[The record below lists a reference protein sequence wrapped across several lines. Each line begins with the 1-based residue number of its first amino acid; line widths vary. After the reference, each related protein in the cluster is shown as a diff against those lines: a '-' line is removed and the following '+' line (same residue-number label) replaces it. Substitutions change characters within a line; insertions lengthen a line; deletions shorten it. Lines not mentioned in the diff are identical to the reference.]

1 MCNAFPAR
9 ERCVLHSGL
18 VPLSEQRTGGRRG
31 KWARRALHGGW
42 QRGSRSTCPGCR
54 EGERSCA
61 ACVPPLRISLV
72 RAGVEG
78 NHPRPVLPPTRILG
92 PAVSAGTA
100 VRVSMHIDAHT
111 RSDTAPHLS
120 SRSDHGTPACM
131 AEVQSNFDRKD
142 RSERTVVKNGTMT
155 PFNWNMKTQPSGM
168 YGNMPA
174 CLKQITLCDYS
185 ANVRKSSVTFMVNF
199 LVDRSLSTFKEC
211 ESMVLWKL
219 PAS

>member
-1 MCNAFPAR
+1 MQKNVVKC
-9 ERCVLHSGL
+9 
-18 VPLSEQRTGGRRG
+18 LSFIAMTYLKEKRPEMLRWFKATV
-31 KWARRALHGGW
+31 
-42 QRGSRSTCPGCR
+42 T
-54 EGERSCA
+54 
-61 ACVPPLRISLV
+61 ACLCHLGRISEKARLGADSV
-72 RAGVEG
+72 FTAAVPDGGGGLGSSASSQRANVFTCNLFLNVQCLSCSGAL
-78 NHPRPVLPPTRILG
+78 RPSQWIG
-92 PAVSAGTA
+92 SSFGAE
-100 VRVSMHIDAHT
+100 MHIDAHT

-142 RSERTVVKNGTMT
+142 RSER
-155 PFNWNMKTQPSGM
+155 